1 MSKLLTWQVVA
12 YDVLGGFVYDMV
24 LSLRIET

>member
-12 YDVLGGFVYDMV
+12 YDVLGAFVYDMV